1 MYHKMVGTGVGLGAA
16 LPTTGISV
24 LYSLLTAFVLISV
37 GCAMLRLVPRFHRR
51 SR

>member
-1 MYHKMVGTGVGLGAA
+1 MYHKVAASGVGLGTA

-24 LYSLLTAFVLISV
+24 LYSLLTTFVLISV
-37 GCAMLRLVPRFHRR
+37 GFAVLRLVPRFHLR